1 MKTLREMMDLIESA
15 QREGSLNE
23 FAPGDSGDDRTYEYE
38 VYQCSPNDEFDW
50 IGGPLYQS
58 DSMDKVHGFAYE
70 MWKKHPD
77 KAFMI
82 WQERSQG
89 SRGGYG
95 IKDDEQD
102 QLEETSPD
110 ALAKIDDL
118 TRK

>member
-1 MKTLREMMDLIESA
+1 MDLIESA